1 MAFLDNSGDI
11 IIDAVL
17 TDTGRYRLAKGD
29 GKFNIKKF
37 ALGDDEVDYALYNVT
52 AASGQQDLEIMQ
64 TPILEAFTN
73 NASSLKSKLITI
85 PRNNILYMP
94 VLKANNEEGGGSLN
108 RTLSMYV
115 VAVDST
121 TETALI
127 GSSQPYLYG
136 ENFASGIQLRVD
148 QGIDNAEQSPNYTIP
163 KDLLEDEYIV
173 QIDNRLG
180 NIVSKKVSKTS
191 TSSAADVVFIDD
203 DNIANY
209 NLSLGT
215 DKNYVTMN
223 GSTATAG
230 EVIAG
235 PRGTILTMCIQA
247 SIDLNSSNYLFTEL
261 GGTCSIGGISG
272 PFKYIDSTVRIQG
285 ATTGAQID
293 LPVRFVKS

>member
-17 TDTGRYRLAKGD
+17 TDTGRYRLAQGD

-94 VLKANNEEGGGSLN
+94 VLKANNEEANASLN
-108 RTLSMYV
+108 ASIGMYV
-115 VAVDST
+115 VAVDET
-121 TETALI
+121 TETALKT
-127 GSSQPYLYG
+127 STQPYLYG
-136 ENFASGIQLRVD
+136 ENFASKASNQLRVD
-148 QGIDNAEQSPNYTIP
+148 QGIDNAEQSPSYSIP

-173 QIDNRLG
+173 QIDSRLG
-180 NIVSKKVSKTS
+180 QIVSRTGP
-191 TSSAADVVFIDD
+191 AAEILFLDD

-209 NLSLGT
+209 RLSLGT
-215 DKNYVTMN
+215 DNSYVTMN
-223 GSTATAG
+223 GSTADAG

-235 PRGTILTMCIQA
+235 PRGTILSMCIQA
-247 SIDLNSSNYLFTEL
+247 SLELNSSDYLFTEL
-261 GGTCSIGGISG
+261 GSTTSAIGS
-272 PFKYIDSTVRIQG
+272 S
-285 ATTGAQID
+285 
-293 LPVRFVKS
+293 